1 MQPSQ
6 SKSIDHLEKRIKIDW
21 ITGIFA
27 KTLSII
33 NYQIFQKM
41 RIIRLPPESKRV
53 RRMVNWILLKLPLV
67 RQMILNKL
75 LGLGLVKILSNMMI
89 HMIEI
94 LEVVEL

>member
-1 MQPSQ
+1 
-6 SKSIDHLEKRIKIDW
+6 
-21 ITGIFA
+21 
-27 KTLSII
+27 
-33 NYQIFQKM
+33 
-41 RIIRLPPESKRV
+41 
-53 RRMVNWILLKLPLV
+53 MVNWILLKLPLV